1 MRRVGL
7 VFLAL
12 GLSGFLFASHAAGGR
27 AGGWD
32 DARWALLGVAV
43 MGVVF
48 VVLPEKARSARL

>member
-12 GLSGFLFASHAAGGR
+12 GLAGFLFASRAAGGR

-48 VVLPEKARSARL
+48 VVLPGRPDSS

>member
-12 GLSGFLFASHAAGGR
+12 GLLGFLFASQAAGGR

-48 VVLPEKARSARL
+48 VVLPGKPESS

>member
-7 VFLAL
+7 VFLAV
-12 GLSGFLFASHAAGGR
+12 GLVGFLFASRAATVPGR
-27 AGGWD
+27 GWD

-48 VVLPEKARSARL
+48 VLLPGRSESS

>member
-12 GLSGFLFASHAAGGR
+12 GILGFLFASHAADGR
-27 AGGWD
+27 AGAWD

-48 VVLPEKARSARL
+48 VVLPGREGT

>member
-7 VFLAL
+7 VLLAL
-12 GLSGFLFASHAAGGR
+12 GVAGFLIASRAAGGR

-48 VVLPEKARSARL
+48 TILPGKEPAT